1 MIQKQYYTCQY
12 YLYFINHAT
21 KNIFLAKLS
30 DPPSAAEVDV
40 RAGDVPRL
48 VGEEEADGR
57 HGVLELT
64 DVAGRNLLHHA
75 GQLRFGGTPRID
87 ETRRDGVDRDAI
99 WRQRLRQP
107 PDRRRRTARRSRAGR
122 FS

>member
-1 MIQKQYYTCQY
+1 MIQNKYYCCQY
-12 YLYFINHAT
+12 CLYFIIRTA
-21 KNIFLAKLS
+21 KNIFLAKSS
-30 DPPSAAEVDV
+30 DPPAAAEVDV

-48 VGEEEADGR
+48 LGEEEADGR

-75 GQLRFGGTPRID
+75 GQLRFGVTPRID

-99 WRQRLRQP
+99 WRQRLGQ
-107 PDRRRRTARRSRAGR
+107 RAGEDQHPGL
-122 FS
+122 